1 MYYASLTSGD
11 SQKVNYP
18 AQLAWSVTYS
28 GLMMEEMTDLTGHL
42 LIAMPSMM
50 DPNFHHTVTY
60 ICEHNERG
68 ALGLVINRPLDID
81 LGKVFEQLSLAKTSD
96 TMADTPIL
104 RGGPVELERGFVIHE
119 STDEWESTTSIG
131 NSIQVTTSQDILSAM
146 AAGNGP
152 KRAVVVLG
160 YAGWGAGQLEYEI
173 AENAWLNVPA
183 SAHIVFDTPFE
194 QRWQEA
200 AGILGIDL
208 ATISTDAG
216 HA

>member
-1 MYYASLTSGD
+1 MNDA
-11 SQKVNYP
+11 
-18 AQLAWSVTYS
+18 TY
-28 GLMMEEMTDLTGHL
+28 LTGHL

-50 DPNFHHTVTY
+50 DPNFHQTVTY
-60 ICEHNERG
+60 VCEHNEHG

-81 LGKVFEQLSLAKTSD
+81 LGEVFQQLSLAKTCD
-96 TMADTPIL
+96 EIAKTPIL

-119 STDEWESTTSIG
+119 STDKWESTAAVKD
-131 NSIQVTTSQDILSAM
+131 SIQVTTSQDILSAM
-146 AAGNGP
+146 AAGDGP

-173 AENAWLNVPA
+173 TENAWLNTPA
-183 SAHIVFDTPFE
+183 STQIVFETPFD

-200 AGILGIDL
+200 AGLLGIDL
-208 ATISTDAG
+208 ATISTQAG

>member
-1 MYYASLTSGD
+1 
-11 SQKVNYP
+11 
-18 AQLAWSVTYS
+18 
-28 GLMMEEMTDLTGHL
+28 MEETTYLTGHL

-50 DPNFHHTVTY
+50 DPNFHRTVTY
-60 ICEHNERG
+60 ICEHNEHG

-81 LGKVFEQLSLAKTSD
+81 LAEVFAQLSLARTSEK
-96 TMADTPIL
+96 MANTPIL
-104 RGGPVELERGFVIHE
+104 RGGPVELERGFVIHD
-119 STDEWESTTSIG
+119 SPAEWESTTG
-131 NSIQVTTSQDILSAM
+131 VRDSIQVTTSQDILSAM

-152 KRAVVVLG
+152 QRAVVVLG

-173 AENAWLNVPA
+173 TENAWLNAPA

-194 QRWQEA
+194 HRWKEA